1 MGTSAEIY
9 EYEKTL
15 ERTLDRVRE
24 SNIAKPDKLLIEK
37 FSRYLFAESL
47 SLGRIIKY
55 LIQIRKI
62 AESVRKPF
70 SELTKEDIVDIVQKI
85 ERRKDYTEWTKHDYK
100 LTLKKFFKFLRGT
113 EDYPN
118 EVKWIKL
125 TTHNNKRLLPEELL
139 TEDEVNSMADVART
153 PRDKALILV
162 LYESGCRIGELLSLK
177 IKNVRFDE
185 YGAVLTVNGKTGMR
199 RVRIIAS
206 VPALATWLDNHP
218 LKGKSNS
225 PLWVSLGTRNRDGPL
240 KYRAVSD
247 LLKRVAK
254 QARINKRIYPH
265 LFRHSRATKLAN
277 HLTEAQLKQHFGWVQ
292 SSDMASIYVHL
303 SGRDVDKALLKL
315 HGIEIDD
322 EEKEEKFNVKECPR
336 CKAKNSPIAKFCNTC
351 GLPLD
356 VKTAI
361 ELEKRK
367 KEFIANTINPEII
380 EKMIGEKVRQILK
393 HETD

>member
-15 ERTLDRVRE
+15 DRTLDKVRR
-24 SNIAKPDKLLIEK
+24 SNIVDTNKLLIEN
-37 FSRYLFAESL
+37 FSRYLFAEGL

-62 AESVRKPF
+62 AEGLRKPF
-70 SELTKEDIVDIVQKI
+70 SELTKEDILDIVQKI

-100 LTLKKFFKFLRGT
+100 LTLKKFFKFLKGT
-113 EDYPN
+113 EDYPE
-118 EVKWIKL
+118 EVKWIRL
-125 TTHNNKRLLPEELL
+125 TTHNNNQLPEELL
-139 TEDEVNSMADVART
+139 TEDEVKLMADVART

-162 LYESGCRIGELLSLK
+162 LYESGCRIGELLSIK
-177 IKNVRFDE
+177 IRNVRFDE
-185 YGAVLTVNGKTGMR
+185 YGAVLTVTGKTGMR

-206 VPALATWLDNHP
+206 APALATWLDNHP
-218 LKGKSNS
+218 FKGKPDS
-225 PLWVSLGTRNRDGPL
+225 PLWVSIGTRNRDGLL
-240 KYRAVSD
+240 KYRAVSEV
-247 LLKRVAK
+247 LKKVAK
-254 QARINKRIYPH
+254 EAGINKRVYPH

-277 HLTEAQLKQHFGWVQ
+277 YLTEAQLKQHFGWVQ

-315 HGIEIDD
+315 HGIEVND
-322 EEKEEKFNVKECPR
+322 EEREEQFNVRECLR

-356 VKTAI
+356 LKTAM

-367 KEFIANTINPEII
+367 KEFIKTVITPEVI
-380 EKMIGEKVRQILK
+380 EKMIEEKVKQIIEK
-393 HETD
+393 R